1 MEVKSA
7 GNLETCVWPERF
19 RYEKYRVLSS
29 LVGCVV
35 QAVHKRTTMA
45 LGSQVEEDLKRFNSK
60 PRVYPHIKSLHF
72 WEICFLADC
81 TCSVRDFCLLQK
93 G

>member
-1 MEVKSA
+1 MEVKPA

-45 LGSQVEEDLKRFNSK
+45 LGSQVEED
-60 PRVYPHIKSLHF
+60 
-72 WEICFLADC
+72 
-81 TCSVRDFCLLQK
+81 
-93 G
+93 